1 MQSNNPFFDD
11 MARVASG
18 AMSGFAGLRQE
29 MDQLVRSRVERMLA
43 EMGAVTRE
51 EADALRAL
59 AEGQAERIAALE
71 ARIAALEAAAAPVA
85 DAPGADAP
93 KADDAPQADAP
104 QADAPDERSAS

>member
-29 MDQLVRSRVERMLA
+29 VDQLVRSRVERMLA
-43 EMGAVTRE
+43 EMGAVTRD

-71 ARIAALEAAAAPVA
+71 ARITVLEAAAAPVA
-85 DAPGADAP
+85 DTP
-93 KADDAPQADAP
+93 KADAP
-104 QADAPDERSAS
+104 QADVPDERSAS

>member
-59 AEGQAERIAALE
+59 AEGQAGRIAALE
-71 ARIAALEAAAAPVA
+71 TRIAALEAAAAPVA
-85 DAPGADAP
+85 GTPVSESAAA
-93 KADDAPQADAP
+93 DAPQAEAP